1 MKKKRQ
7 WKKESGVPD
16 LLSRSYQSITTGA
29 RHGKARHEREMQDDV
44 GTDNGARR
52 DDAERGRAA
61 SLLAALLAAVVLVL
75 VLVATLLRGSGAGGS
90 ACGARR

>member
-7 WKKESGVPD
+7 WKKESGVPG

-75 VLVATLLRGSGAGGS
+75 VATLLRGSGAGGS